1 MRALTLLV
9 LAGCSDYVLKGRG
22 DKPDPVDTAPPPVE
36 DSGPPPDDSA
46 DSGGGFDTAAI
57 EPGLARAPI
66 YLNEGGALF
75 SWNPALGD
83 APERLG
89 NFVGDATVSNMTDIA
104 VDMEGRLFGCTR
116 DALWEIHAQSGR
128 VRRVTTLDASLNLTG
143 LTFVSDG
150 RLVGAGDGLYFLDPA
165 TGAATVLVPP
175 GPYETSGDVVGLP
188 DGLLYWAIRGLSSD
202 RLAVVDPDN
211 GQVAVRGEFFA
222 EKLYGLGYANER
234 LYAFG
239 DDATVRAVDPA
250 TASGEVV
257 GTLGTQGWYGATTN
271 PVRW

>member
-9 LAGCSDYVLKGRG
+9 LAGCSDYVLKGAG
-22 DKPDPVDTAPPPVE
+22 DPPAPPDTAAPPVEE
-36 DSGPPPDDSA
+36 DSGPQPDTADSA
-46 DSGGGFDTAAI
+46 GGFDTANL
-57 EPGLARAPI
+57 EPGIARAPI
-66 YLNEGGALF
+66 YLNEGGTLF
-75 SWNPALGD
+75 AWNPAVEGD
-83 APERLG
+83 PERIG

-116 DALWEIHAQSGR
+116 DALWEVNAQSGR
-128 VRRVTTLDASLNLTG
+128 VRRVATLDAALNLTG

-165 TGAATVLVPP
+165 TGAATVLVAP

-188 DGLLYWAIRGLSSD
+188 DGLLYWAIRGLGSD

-222 EKLYGLGYANER
+222 EKLYGLGFANDR

-250 TASGEVV
+250 DGTGEVV
-257 GTLGTQGWYGATTN
+257 GTLGTRGWYGATTN